1 MQNLLDRLSS
11 ENFDPRI
18 NRRNLSYFYAAATL
32 GNFTQAA
39 KMCGVAQP
47 SLSRGIN
54 LLEDAIDT
62 ALFDREGH
70 GVVTT
75 LKGQELLPL
84 VELYLNQC
92 IDFANFLRPRSSGV
106 STEVKIA
113 AISSLTEDLLPSL
126 INRFESAN
134 EGIKITLLD
143 GINPE
148 IVNAVDVG
156 NVDLGIISTQEDPKR
171 FRSLKLYRDQYS
183 LVVNQGHRFHARETV
198 RWEELS
204 QEELA
209 VFQKGSNTYDT
220 IANVFRT
227 IGMFFDPAAVV
238 RFRNT
243 LMGLVKHRGLATI
256 LPRLVVHEAPDSS
269 IRVIPLVDPTVYRTY
284 YLVER
289 KDRFKKKE
297 TAVLEV
303 FLKFELMA
311 FEKLSSESI

>member
-70 GVVTT
+70 GVVTST
-75 LKGQELLPL
+75 KGRELLPL

-92 IDFANFLRPRSSGV
+92 IDFTHFLRPRSSGV
-106 STEVKIA
+106 STEIKIA

-134 EGIKITLLD
+134 EGIKVTLLD

-148 IVNAVDVG
+148 IVHAVDVG

-171 FRSLKLYRDQYS
+171 FRSLKLYRDRYS
-183 LVVNQGHRFHARETV
+183 LVVNQGHRFHTRETV

-209 VFQKGSNTYDT
+209 VFQEGSNTYDT

-238 RFRNT
+238 QFRNT

-256 LPRLVVHEAPDSS
+256 LPRLVVHVAQDSS